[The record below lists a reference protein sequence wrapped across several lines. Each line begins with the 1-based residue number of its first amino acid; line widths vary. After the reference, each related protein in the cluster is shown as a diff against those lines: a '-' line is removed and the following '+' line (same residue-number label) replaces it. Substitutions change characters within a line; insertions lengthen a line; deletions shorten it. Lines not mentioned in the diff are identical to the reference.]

1 MTPEINR
8 RKCAMVLHQI
18 EISLGA
24 YVIDRESSLD
34 NIPQKTI
41 NDIAQRE
48 LQRNKHFKIET
59 VRDLVESTYLDEIF
73 QISLEIT
80 KDTIENK
87 YLQHI
92 KNLFQIYDIYQIR
105 NVISHPNRKFIDGYW
120 YKAGI
125 QIISATLMDE
135 WREVANC

>member
-105 NVISHPNRKFIDGYW
+105 NVICTDLVI
-120 YKAGI
+120 
-125 QIISATLMDE
+125 T
-135 WREVANC
+135 